1 MSKEGVSL
9 AKWPKLGV
17 GHEGGDGPTAVA
29 LTLSF
34 ELWEKGARVFFAGPM
49 SSSPFPVLI
58 HSCVSDRSQHIRLQ
72 IDEIGEGA
80 LGELRRYR
88 RGTVGEVC
96 FYRDPVL
103 PCLRDSAAY
112 GWKRAWGGAVRAV
125 TRFDGDVWPRLE
137 ICNWALILSWIQR
150 RNKAVSYFWHNILSK
165 ELICCW

>member
-88 RGTVGEVC
+88 EALWERFASTGILFFHASGTV
-96 FYRDPVL
+96 R
-103 PCLRDSAAY
+103 RM
-112 GWKRAWGGAVRAV
+112 GGREPGV
-125 TRFDGDVWPRLE
+125 
-137 ICNWALILSWIQR
+137 
-150 RNKAVSYFWHNILSK
+150 
-165 ELICCW
+165 ELFGL